1 MTKYTFKM
9 NKKNS
14 VFIIIL
20 TIIALIISII
30 GTDFISFINNN
41 LILIKSFVDEHPL
54 QSKIIY
60 FFSYILMTSI
70 SLPVAFLLGLL
81 SGMLFSLIEA
91 VILVSL
97 ASSLGALFAFII
109 SKYLFQGYFKEK
121 YFETFNKINEG
132 FIRNGA
138 LYLFAIRMCMIFP
151 YFIVNTLIGLTTINT
166 FTYFFVTMLGMLP
179 STIIVI
185 MIGGKLGDYII
196 TGTGI
201 DLQIIILLTLL
212 GLIPLISKYLFKNF
226 INE

>member
-1 MTKYTFKM
+1 
-9 NKKNS
+9 
-14 VFIIIL
+14 
-20 TIIALIISII
+20 
-30 GTDFISFINNN
+30 
-41 LILIKSFVDEHPL
+41 
-54 QSKIIY
+54 
-60 FFSYILMTSI
+60 MTSI